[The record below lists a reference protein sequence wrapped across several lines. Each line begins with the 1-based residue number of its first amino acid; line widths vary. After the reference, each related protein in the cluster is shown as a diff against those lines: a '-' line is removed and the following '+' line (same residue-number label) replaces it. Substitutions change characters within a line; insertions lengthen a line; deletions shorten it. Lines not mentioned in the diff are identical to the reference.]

1 MPSRAVKAALYLI
14 PILILLI
21 FVVWMEVSP
30 YQLAPMTIEDG
41 WIENGTAIGFAV
53 GAVAFALAAW
63 RVPLLRNGAK
73 KWAPAM
79 TICWALLS
87 FVCMGEEISWG
98 QRIFNFSTP
107 EVVKEEN
114 IQGEFNLHNM
124 TWMDD
129 DALGG
134 KYRFISLYLL
144 LGGLGIP
151 LAARIKWGKSL
162 AKSTYFPVLPWCYSA
177 LWVGAYIYGKY
188 YSHWYPIPNLH
199 PAGAPSEIRE
209 LMMGVGTAFFGI
221 HALLWP
227 SEVYITRQ
235 NEAGAAAIGEHASSA
250 TV

>member
-1 MPSRAVKAALYLI
+1 MPSRAAKAALYLI
-14 PILILLI
+14 PILILLV

-41 WIENGTAIGFAV
+41 WVENGTAIGFGI
-53 GAVAFALAAW
+53 GAIAFALAAW
-63 RVPLLRNGAK
+63 RVPSLRNSAK

-79 TICWALLS
+79 TICWAMLA

-107 EVVKEEN
+107 EVVKEDN
-114 IQGEFNLHNM
+114 VQGEFNLHNM
-124 TWMDD
+124 AFMDD
-129 DALGG
+129 DVLGG
-134 KYRFISLYLL
+134 KYRFISVYLL

-151 LAARIKWGKSL
+151 LAARTKWGKSL
-162 AKSTYFPVLPWCYSA
+162 AKSTYFPVLPWCYSS

-188 YSHWYPIPNLH
+188 YFAWH
-199 PAGAPSEIRE
+199 PVPHLVPKDAATEIRE

-227 SEVYITRQ
+227 SEVYVTPQ
-235 NEAGAAAIGEHASSA
+235 AEAAASVVQEDASSV